1 MFSYFLFYLTQIV
14 TNFAT
19 VKITMKLILFIFLF
33 FIFYSSYSQQDV
45 FQIEGRIVGERM
57 EPVADAYIFNFRNLD
72 KNITNSNGVFSIW
85 VKPGDSLTISHVSYF
100 RKTVTVH
107 SLLVNPI
114 VMLQIDTIALK
125 GVTISPNQKTDTEK
139 AMENIESIKFDFR
152 PQPFDG
158 YTESER
164 MSELISTENSVE
176 RAYSSSISLLRFSP
190 SEKISNYFEK
200 RKKRR
205 KAKEFEST
213 KKLEK

>member
-1 MFSYFLFYLTQIV
+1 
-14 TNFAT
+14 
-19 VKITMKLILFIFLF
+19 MKLIPTILLLFA
-33 FIFYSSYSQQDV
+33 FYSSFSQQDL
-45 FQIEGRIVGERM
+45 FQIEGRILGAQM
-57 EPVADAYIFNFRNLD
+57 KPVADAYIFNFRDLD

-85 VKPGDSLTISHVSYF
+85 VKAGDSLTISHVSYF

-114 VMLQIDTIALK
+114 VMLEVDTIAIR
-125 GVTISPNQKTDTEK
+125 GVNVSPNQKTENEK

-164 MSELISTENSVE
+164 MSELIATENAVE
-176 RAYSSSISLLRFSP
+176 RAYSSSLSLVRFSP
-190 SEKISNYFEK
+190 SEKIGNYFEK

-205 KAKEFEST
+205 KAKQFDST